1 MRDVV
6 HTILNR
12 HDKDGDMATER
23 QLQFRVG
30 LLVLVS
36 LGIGGWLVVQFGDL
50 KQFLQQRYVLA
61 IHFDSGSGLYPTAPV
76 TLTGLTVGTV
86 RAVQLDEKRGGVVAT
101 IDVREEIHLPVDSK
115 AIIIRSIL
123 GETVVEITPGRA
135 REMLKPGERFEGQ
148 LAVDPLEMVQR
159 MEGRAVEV
167 LEVLGATSREWQLV
181 AKNVNGLMETNRG
194 NLGQVVDRAA
204 ESLYE
209 FTSTMKHANELLA
222 SANKVV
228 GDPAAQQALKD
239 TLVAM
244 PKLVNETQRT
254 IAETRNAVASSRQV
268 LDSVN
273 KNLVNLTQVT
283 EPIGK
288 RGELMVAKLDSSL
301 NNLDQLLGEMNRF
314 AKLVNTKDGSLQKFA
329 SDPSLYENLDR
340 SSQTLAVLLRNVE
353 PLLRDMRE
361 FSDKVARNPELLGV
375 GGAVRPSKGL
385 KDEELLNSQ
394 KPVARGNNN
403 PTK

>member
-6 HTILNR
+6 HTILNG

-50 KQFLQQRYVLA
+50 KQFMQQRYVLA

-101 IDVREEIHLPVDSK
+101 IDVREEIHLPVDST

-135 REMLKPGERFEGQ
+135 REVLKPGERFEGQ

-194 NLGQVVDRAA
+194 NLGQVVERAA

-239 TLVAM
+239 TLIAM

-385 KDEELLNSQ
+385 KDEELLNPQ

-403 PTK
+403 PMR

>member
-1 MRDVV
+1 
-6 HTILNR
+6 
-12 HDKDGDMATER
+12 MATER

-50 KQFLQQRYVLA
+50 KQLLHKRYPLA

-76 TLTGLTVGTV
+76 TLSGITIGTV
-86 RAVQLDEKRGGVVAT
+86 RVIQLDEKRGGVVAT
-101 IDVREEIHLPVDSK
+101 VDVREEVRIPIDSR
-115 AIIIRSIL
+115 ALIIRSIL
-123 GETVVEITPGRA
+123 GDTAVDITPGRE
-135 REMLKPGERFEGQ
+135 REVLKPGEKFDGQ

-167 LEVLGATSREWQLV
+167 LTALGETTREWQLV

-194 NLGQVVDRAA
+194 NLGQVVERAA
-204 ESLYE
+204 ESLHE
-209 FTSTMKHANELLA
+209 FTTTMKHANDLLA
-222 SANKVV
+222 SANKIV
-228 GDPAAQQALKD
+228 GDPAAQQALHD

-244 PKLVNETQRT
+244 PKLVNETHRT

-288 RGELMVAKLDSSL
+288 RGDLMVAKLDSSL
-301 NNLDQLLGEMNRF
+301 TNLDQLLGELNRF
-314 AKLVNTKDGSLQKFA
+314 AKLVNAKDGSLQKFA
-329 SDPSLYENLDR
+329 SDPSLYDNLDR
-340 SSQTLAVLLRNVE
+340 SSQSLAVLLRNVE
-353 PLLRDMRE
+353 PVLRDLRE

-375 GGAVRPSKGL
+375 GGAVRPSTGL
-385 KDEELLNSQ
+385 KDTELLNPQ
-394 KPVARGNNN
+394 KPVARGNNGAMR
-403 PTK
+403 

>member
-1 MRDVV
+1 
-6 HTILNR
+6 
-12 HDKDGDMATER
+12 MATER

-50 KQFLQQRYVLA
+50 KQLLHKRYVLA

-101 IDVREEIHLPVDSK
+101 IEVREEIRIPVDSK

-123 GETVVEITPGRA
+123 GETVVEITPGRE
-135 REMLKPGERFEGQ
+135 REALKPGGRFEGQ

-167 LEVLGATSREWQLV
+167 LTALGETTREWQLV

-194 NLGQVVDRAA
+194 NLGQVVERAA
-204 ESLYE
+204 ESLHE
-209 FTSTMKHANELLA
+209 FTVTMKHANEMLA
-222 SANKVV
+222 SANKII
-228 GDPAAQQALKD
+228 GNPAAQQALLE

-254 IAETRNAVASSRQV
+254 IAETRNAVASSRQA

-288 RGELMVAKLDSSL
+288 RGDQMVAKLDSSL
-301 NNLDQLLGEMNRF
+301 TNLDQLLGEMNRF

-329 SDPSLYENLDR
+329 SDPSLYDNLDR
-340 SSQTLAVLLRNVE
+340 SSQSLAVLLRNIE
-353 PLLRDMRE
+353 PVLRDMRE

-375 GGAVRPSKGL
+375 GGAVRPSAGL
-385 KDEELLNSQ
+385 KDTELLNPQ

-403 PTK
+403 PTR

>member
-1 MRDVV
+1 
-6 HTILNR
+6 
-12 HDKDGDMATER
+12 MATER

-30 LLVLVS
+30 LLVLIS

-50 KQFLQQRYVLA
+50 KQFMHKRYPLA

-76 TLTGLTVGTV
+76 TLSGLTVGTV
-86 RAVQLDEKRGGVVAT
+86 RGVQLDEKRGGVVAL
-101 IDVREEIHLPVDSK
+101 IDVREEIRIPVDSK

-123 GETVVEITPGRA
+123 GETVVEITPGRE
-135 REMLKPGERFEGQ
+135 REILKPGGKFDGQ

-167 LEVLGATSREWQLV
+167 LTTLNDTSREWQLV

-194 NLGQVVDRAA
+194 NIGQVVERAA
-204 ESLYE
+204 ESLHE
-209 FTSTMKHANELLA
+209 FMVTMKHANELLA
-222 SANKVV
+222 SANKIVS
-228 GDPAAQQALKD
+228 DPAAQQALHD
-239 TLVAM
+239 TLVAL
-244 PKLVNETQRT
+244 PKLVNETHRT

-288 RGELMVAKLDSSL
+288 RGDLMVAKLDSSL
-301 NNLDQLLGEMNRF
+301 TSLDQLLGELSRF
-314 AKLVNTKDGSLQKFA
+314 AKLVNAKDGSLQKFA
-329 SDPSLYENLDR
+329 SDPALYDNLNR
-340 SSQTLAVLLRNVE
+340 SSLSLAVLLRNVE
-353 PLLRDMRE
+353 PVLRDLHE

-375 GGAVRPSKGL
+375 GGAVRPSTGL
-385 KDEELLNSQ
+385 KDTELLNPQ
-394 KPVARGNNN
+394 KPVARGNNGSM
-403 PTK
+403 K

>member
-1 MRDVV
+1 
-6 HTILNR
+6 
-12 HDKDGDMATER
+12 MATER

-50 KQFLQQRYVLA
+50 KQLLHKRYVLA

-101 IDVREEIHLPVDSK
+101 IEVREEIRIPVDSK

-123 GETVVEITPGRA
+123 GETVVEITPGRE
-135 REMLKPGERFEGQ
+135 RDLLKPGGRIEGQ

-167 LEVLGATSREWQLV
+167 LTALGETTREWQLV

-194 NLGQVVDRAA
+194 NLGQVVERAA
-204 ESLYE
+204 ESLFE

-228 GDPAAQQALKD
+228 GNPAAQQALQE
-239 TLVAM
+239 TLIAM

-288 RGELMVAKLDSSL
+288 RGDQMVAKLDSSL
-301 NNLDQLLGEMNRF
+301 TNLDQLLGEMNRF

-329 SDPSLYENLDR
+329 SDPSLYDNLDR
-340 SSQTLAVLLRNVE
+340 SSQSLAVLLRNIE
-353 PLLRDMRE
+353 PVLRDMRE

-375 GGAVRPSKGL
+375 GGAVRPSAGL
-385 KDEELLNSQ
+385 KDTELLNPQ
-394 KPVARGNNN
+394 KPSVARGNNG
-403 PTK
+403 PTR

>member
-1 MRDVV
+1 
-6 HTILNR
+6 
-12 HDKDGDMATER
+12 MATER

-50 KQFLQQRYVLA
+50 KQFLHKRYPLA

-76 TLTGLTVGTV
+76 TLTGLTIGTV
-86 RAVQLDEKRGGVVAT
+86 RGVQLDEKRGGVVAMV
-101 IDVREEIHLPVDSK
+101 DVREEIRIPVDSK

-135 REMLKPGERFEGQ
+135 REILKPGGKFDGQ

-167 LEVLGATSREWQLV
+167 LTALGETTREWQLV

-194 NLGQVVDRAA
+194 NLGQVIERAA
-204 ESLYE
+204 ESLHQ
-209 FTSTMKHANELLA
+209 FTMTMKHANDLLV
-222 SANKVV
+222 SAHKIV
-228 GDPAAQQALKD
+228 GDPAAQQALHD

-244 PKLVNETQRT
+244 PKLVNETHRT

-283 EPIGK
+283 EPVGK

-301 NNLDQLLGEMNRF
+301 TNLDQLLGEMNRF
-314 AKLVNTKDGSLQKFA
+314 AKLVNAKDGSLQKFA
-329 SDPSLYENLDR
+329 SDPSLYDNLDR
-340 SSQTLAVLLRNVE
+340 SSQSLAVLLRNVE
-353 PLLRDMRE
+353 PVLRDLRE

-375 GGAVRPSKGL
+375 GGAVRPSTGL
-385 KDEELLNSQ
+385 KDTELLNNQ
-394 KPVARGNNN
+394 KPPVARGNNGSM
-403 PTK
+403 K

>member
-1 MRDVV
+1 
-6 HTILNR
+6 
-12 HDKDGDMATER
+12 MATER

-30 LLVLVS
+30 WLVLVS

-50 KQFLQQRYVLA
+50 KQILHKRYALA

-101 IDVREEIHLPVDSK
+101 VEVREEIRIPVDSK

-123 GETVVEITPGRA
+123 GETVVEITPGRE
-135 REMLKPGERFEGQ
+135 REVLKPGGRFEGQ

-167 LEVLGATSREWQLV
+167 LTALGETTREWQLV

-194 NLGQVVDRAA
+194 NLGQVVERAA

-209 FTSTMKHANELLA
+209 FTSTMKHANEMLA
-222 SANKVV
+222 SANKII
-228 GDPAAQQALKD
+228 GNPAAQQALQE
-239 TLVAM
+239 TLIAM

-254 IAETRNAVASSRQV
+254 IAETRSAVASSRQV

-288 RGELMVAKLDSSL
+288 RGDQMVAKLDSSL
-301 NNLDQLLGEMNRF
+301 TNLDQLLGEMNRF

-329 SDPSLYENLDR
+329 SDPSLYDNLDR
-340 SSQTLAVLLRNVE
+340 SSQSLAVLLRNIE
-353 PLLRDMRE
+353 PVLRDLRE

-375 GGAVRPSKGL
+375 GGAVRPSAGL
-385 KDEELLNSQ
+385 KDTELLNPQ
-394 KPVARGNNN
+394 KPSVARGNNG
-403 PTK
+403 PTR

>member
-1 MRDVV
+1 
-6 HTILNR
+6 
-12 HDKDGDMATER
+12 MATER

-50 KQFLQQRYVLA
+50 KQFAQKRYALA

-101 IDVREEIHLPVDSK
+101 VEIREEIRVPVDSK

-123 GETVVEITPGRA
+123 GETVVEITPGRE
-135 REMLKPGERFEGQ
+135 REVLKPGGRFEGQ

-167 LEVLGATSREWQLV
+167 LTALGETTREWQLV

-194 NLGQVVDRAA
+194 NLGQVVERAA
-204 ESLYE
+204 ESLHQ
-209 FTSTMKHANELLA
+209 FTTTMKHANEMLA
-222 SANKVV
+222 SANKII
-228 GDPAAQQALKD
+228 GDPAAQQALQE
-239 TLVAM
+239 TLTAM

-288 RGELMVAKLDSSL
+288 RGDQMVAKLDSSL
-301 NNLDQLLGEMNRF
+301 TNLDQLLGEMNRF

-329 SDPSLYENLDR
+329 SDPSLYDNLDR
-340 SSQTLAVLLRNVE
+340 SSQSLAVLLRNIE
-353 PLLRDMRE
+353 PVLRDMRE

-375 GGAVRPSKGL
+375 GGAVRPSAGL
-385 KDEELLNSQ
+385 KDTELLNPQ
-394 KPVARGNNN
+394 KPVARGNNSSR
-403 PTK
+403 

>member
-1 MRDVV
+1 
-6 HTILNR
+6 
-12 HDKDGDMATER
+12 MATER

-50 KQFLQQRYVLA
+50 KQLLHKRYVLA

-101 IDVREEIHLPVDSK
+101 IEVREEIRIPVDSK

-123 GETVVEITPGRA
+123 GETVVEITPGRE
-135 REMLKPGERFEGQ
+135 RDLLKPGGRIEGQ

-159 MEGRAVEV
+159 MEGRAIEV
-167 LEVLGATSREWQLV
+167 LTALGETTREWQLV

-194 NLGQVVDRAA
+194 NLGQVVERAA

-228 GDPAAQQALKD
+228 GNPAAQQALQE
-239 TLVAM
+239 TLIAM

-288 RGELMVAKLDSSL
+288 RGDQMVAKLDSSL
-301 NNLDQLLGEMNRF
+301 TNLDQLLGEMNRF

-329 SDPSLYENLDR
+329 SDPSLYDNLDR
-340 SSQTLAVLLRNVE
+340 SSQSLAVLLRNIE
-353 PLLRDMRE
+353 PVLRDMRE

-375 GGAVRPSKGL
+375 GGAVRPSAGL
-385 KDEELLNSQ
+385 KDTELLNPQ
-394 KPVARGNNN
+394 KPVVRGNNN
-403 PTK
+403 PMR

>member
-6 HTILNR
+6 HTILNG

-50 KQFLQQRYVLA
+50 KQFMQQRYVLA

-101 IDVREEIHLPVDSK
+101 IDVREEIHLPVDST

-135 REMLKPGERFEGQ
+135 REVLKPGERFEGQ

-194 NLGQVVDRAA
+194 NLGQVVERAA

-239 TLVAM
+239 TLIAM

-273 KNLVNLTQVT
+273 MNLVNLTQVT

-385 KDEELLNSQ
+385 KDEELLNPQ

-403 PTK
+403 PMR

>member
-1 MRDVV
+1 
-6 HTILNR
+6 
-12 HDKDGDMATER
+12 MATER

-50 KQFLQQRYVLA
+50 KQLLHKRYVLA

-101 IDVREEIHLPVDSK
+101 IEVREEIRIPVDSK

-123 GETVVEITPGRA
+123 GETVVEITPGRE
-135 REMLKPGERFEGQ
+135 RDLLKPGGRIEGQ

-159 MEGRAVEV
+159 MEGRVVEV
-167 LEVLGATSREWQLV
+167 LTALGETTREWQLV

-194 NLGQVVDRAA
+194 NLGQVVERAA

-228 GDPAAQQALKD
+228 GNPAAQQALQE
-239 TLVAM
+239 TLIAM

-288 RGELMVAKLDSSL
+288 RGDQMVAKLDSSL
-301 NNLDQLLGEMNRF
+301 TNLDQLLGEMNRF

-329 SDPSLYENLDR
+329 SDPSLYDNLDR
-340 SSQTLAVLLRNVE
+340 SSQSLAVLLRNIE
-353 PLLRDMRE
+353 PVLRDMRE

-375 GGAVRPSKGL
+375 GGAVRPSAGL
-385 KDEELLNSQ
+385 KDTELLNPQ
-394 KPVARGNNN
+394 KPSVARGNNG
-403 PTK
+403 PTR

>member
-6 HTILNR
+6 HTILNG

-50 KQFLQQRYVLA
+50 KQFMQQRYVLA

-101 IDVREEIHLPVDSK
+101 IDVREEIHLPVDST

-135 REMLKPGERFEGQ
+135 REVLKPGERFEGQ

-194 NLGQVVDRAA
+194 NLGQVVERAA

-239 TLVAM
+239 TLIAM

>member
-1 MRDVV
+1 
-6 HTILNR
+6 
-12 HDKDGDMATER
+12 MATER

-50 KQFLQQRYVLA
+50 KQLLHKRYVLA

-76 TLTGLTVGTV
+76 TLTGLIVGTV

-101 IDVREEIHLPVDSK
+101 IEVREEIRIPVDSK

-123 GETVVEITPGRA
+123 GETVVEITPGRE
-135 REMLKPGERFEGQ
+135 REVLKPGGRFEGQ

-167 LEVLGATSREWQLV
+167 LTALGETTREWQLV

-194 NLGQVVDRAA
+194 NLGQVVERAA
-204 ESLYE
+204 ESLHE
-209 FTSTMKHANELLA
+209 FTVTMKHANEMLA
-222 SANKVV
+222 SANKIISN
-228 GDPAAQQALKD
+228 PAAQQALLE
-239 TLVAM
+239 TLIAL

-283 EPIGK
+283 EPISK
-288 RGELMVAKLDSSL
+288 RGDQMVAKLDSSL
-301 NNLDQLLGEMNRF
+301 TNLDQLLGEMNRF

-329 SDPSLYENLDR
+329 SDPSLYDNLDR
-340 SSQTLAVLLRNVE
+340 SSQSLAVLLRNIE
-353 PLLRDMRE
+353 PVLRDMRE

-375 GGAVRPSKGL
+375 GGAVRPSAGL
-385 KDEELLNSQ
+385 KDTELLNPQ

-403 PTK
+403 PTR